1 MSVLMRQHFIMI
13 NGLRLHYIDWPRE
26 GAQTMLLVH
35 GFAGHALSWDVFGEA
50 MSRHFNV
57 IALDQRGHGDSEWA
71 GEYSTEHSIA
81 DLREFIAALELDR
94 IVLVGHSM
102 GARNSIAYL
111 SRHPER
117 VEKFVIVDMGPEL
130 NPAGGR
136 RIRDG
141 WRNSQ
146 DVFDSR
152 EQAFGQL
159 RAVNQRPPLEHHRS
173 RVYHGLKQ
181 TPEGKWTWKYDKK
194 LRTGEGL
201 RPAGPSPS
209 AEEYWSMWA
218 GIPCPS
224 LLVRGGVS
232 DLLAPET
239 AAKMAAVNSRC
250 TLVEIP
256 GAGHSVPMDKP
267 VDFEQAV
274 AAWLGVA

>member
-1 MSVLMRQHFIMI
+1 MTVPMRHHFTMI
-13 NGLRLHYIDWPRE
+13 NGLRLHYLDWPR
-26 GAQTMLLVH
+26 ADAPTMLLVH

-50 MSRHFNV
+50 MARHFNV

-71 GEYSTEHSIA
+71 DDYTTEHSIA
-81 DLREFIAALELDR
+81 DLHEFIKTLELDQ

-111 SRHPER
+111 SRQPER
-117 VEKFVIVDMGPEL
+117 IAKFVIVDMGPEL

-181 TPEGKWTWKYDKK
+181 MPDGRWTWKYDKK
-194 LRTGEGL
+194 LR
-201 RPAGPSPS
+201 S
-209 AEEYWSMWA
+209 AEGWRAPGPVLTVDDYWRMWQD
-218 GIPCPS
+218 IHCS
-224 LLVRGGVS
+224 TLLVRGGES
-232 DLLAPET
+232 DLLTRE
-239 AAKMAAVNSRC
+239 
-250 TLVEIP
+250 
-256 GAGHSVPMDKP
+256 
-267 VDFEQAV
+267 
-274 AAWLGVA
+274 